1 MNKQAITLSINGESH
16 DVLIDGA
23 ETLLETVRDKL
34 GMTGSKRGCNQGVCG
49 ACTMMVDGEAVR
61 GCLTLA
67 AACSDREITTIEGIA
82 EGMNLSPIQEALVS
96 HGGLQCG
103 FCTPGMIVTLSA
115 FLADNA
121 SPTREEVRH
130 ALSGNLCRCTGY
142 TKIVDAAM
150 QVVEKGR
157 S

>member
-1 MNKQAITLSINGESH
+1 MNKQAITLNINGESH
-16 DVLIDGA
+16 DVLIDGG
-23 ETLLETVRDKL
+23 ETLLETVREKL
-34 GMTGSKRGCNQGVCG
+34 GMSGSKRGCNQGVCG

-115 FLADNA
+115 FLSENA

-150 QVVEKGR
+150 QVVEEGA